1 MFTGLVQSMGSI
13 VSIESRGGDSRI
25 VIKALGLRLG
35 EISLGDSIA
44 VNGACLT
51 AVEIDEQSFAAD
63 VSQETLSL
71 TTLGA
76 LTPGAP
82 VNLEPSLT
90 LASPLGGHLVSGHVD
105 ATGSLA
111 SIQPDARSTRMD
123 FEVPGELMRY
133 MARKGSVSID
143 GTSLTINDISDV
155 TISVNIVPHTL
166 EKTIMGTYK
175 KGAHVNLEVDLIAR
189 YLERLLADQA

>member
-1 MFTGLVQSMGSI
+1 MFTGLIQSMGSI
-13 VSIESRGGDSRI
+13 VLIESRGGDSRI
-25 VIKALGLRLG
+25 VIKAPGLPLAD
-35 EISLGDSIA
+35 ISLGDSIA

-51 AVEIDEQSFAAD
+51 AIEIDEHGFAAD

-90 LASPLGGHLVSGHVD
+90 LASPLGGHLVSGHID

-111 SIQPDARSTRMD
+111 SIHPDARSTRMD
-123 FEVPGELMRY
+123 FEVPGDLMRY

-166 EKTIMGTYK
+166 EKTIMGTYE
-175 KGAHVNLEVDLIAR
+175 KGAKVNLEVDLIAR
-189 YLERLLADQA
+189 YLERLLAGQA

>member
-1 MFTGLVQSMGSI
+1 MFTGLVQSVGSI

-25 VIKALGLRLG
+25 VIQAPGLRLG
-35 EISLGDSIA
+35 EMSLGDSIA

-51 AVEIDEQSFAAD
+51 AVEIDAQGFAAD

-105 ATGSLA
+105 ATGSLV

-123 FEVPGELMRY
+123 FEVPGDLMRY

-166 EKTIMGTYK
+166 EKTIMGAYE
-175 KGAHVNLEVDLIAR
+175 KGAKVNLEVDLIAR
-189 YLERLLADQA
+189 YLERLLAGQA

>member
-25 VIKALGLRLG
+25 VIKAPGLRLG

-51 AVEIDEQSFAAD
+51 AVDIDEQGFAAD